1 MAPFLLRS
9 HRSKPRKRKRT
20 QEAAQDEEDRAR
32 EEAELAARRPARG
45 EALCLFLHASLW
57 WFDQ

>member
-20 QEAAQDEEDRAR
+20 QEAAQDEE
-32 EEAELAARRPARG
+32 ARG